1 MNQVQFNQ
9 FWLEYERHFTA
20 CVQASPQRYDHTVEE
35 APLIAR
41 QVRERCLCEG
51 ISSLDIDSESF
62 RLTCRTLGIEH
73 TCEAIEH
80 FLSQGTA
87 SLSDLNTVDNP
98 DQEVSPIDRATAER
112 WARDWFAGSAYCPRC
127 ANDYTIFADGVSTD
141 AQSRIETWHCHR
153 CTHSWKLEFRES
165 AAAADS
171 DAQPLQW
178 IEREQIESD
187 LSAKESHPPQS
198 ASVGSSMPPSLAS
211 PMRHS
216 PVGNG
221 QATPR
226 SAMTSSTG
234 RAGSHDDHSRRFA
247 RECAAVRRSYRRWR
261 LRHRRKPRLCSKEA
275 RQRIESH
282 RGRDALALRTVPIRA
297 PTTG

>member
-51 ISSLDIDSESF
+51 ISSLDIDSEGF

-98 DQEVSPIDRATAER
+98 DQEVSPIGKATAER

-127 ANDYTIFADGVSTD
+127 ANDETIFVDGVSTG
-141 AQSRIETWHCHR
+141 AESRIETWHCHR

-171 DAQPLQW
+171 DAPPSLW
-178 IEREQIESD
+178 IEREQIEND
-187 LSAKESHPPQS
+187 LSAKGKSSPAERIRRELDAAITRLTNAAFACGEWSSDSEERYDELYRESGL
-198 ASVGSSMPPSLAS
+198 ARRSLEALCARMCSGEAVAPAMEAS
-211 PMRHS
+211 P
-216 PVGNG
+216 PEE
-221 QATPR
+221 T
-226 SAMTSSTG
+226 SA
-234 RAGSHDDHSRRFA
+234 
-247 RECAAVRRSYRRWR
+247 V
-261 LRHRRKPRLCSKEA
+261 
-275 RQRIESH
+275 Q
-282 RGRDALALRTVPIRA
+282 
-297 PTTG
+297 